1 MAIKINGATVIAD
14 TQAVTSTSTISA
26 TGNITGGNL
35 TTGGTVS
42 AVDMVAS
49 GTMSATGNISAGN
62 ISVSGIISGTVEG
75 SFSAASLTGATLSSN
90 VTGSSLTGVGTITTG
105 TWAATDVAV
114 AHGGTGA
121 SDAGTARTNLGLA
134 IGTDVQAYNAT
145 LAAVAGGTYTGDDS
159 ITTVG
164 TITTG
169 TWAATDIAVA
179 HGGTGASDAGT
190 ARTNLGLAIGTD
202 VQAYNATLAAVAGGT
217 YTGDDS
223 ITTVGTIGTGVWAA
237 TDIAVAH
244 GGTGA
249 SNQADARTN
258 LGLGTIATYTAGGS
272 NGAATLDGSGTL
284 TAAQIPASLIGA
296 VVFQGTWNAS
306 TNTPTLTSATGTTGN
321 YYVVSVAGSTDLDG
335 TTDWK
340 IGDWAIYSGTEWQK
354 IDNTDSVTSVAG
366 KTGAVTLV
374 SSDVGLGS
382 VENTAISTYA
392 GTTSTTTV
400 GTIGTG
406 VWAATD
412 VAVAHGGTG
421 ASDAGTARTN
431 LGLAIGTDVQAYN
444 ATLAAVAGGT
454 YSGDDSITTVGTI
467 GTGTWAAT
475 DIAVL
480 HGGTGASDAGTARTN
495 LGLAIG
501 TNVQAYNATLAAVA
515 GGTYSGDDSITT
527 VGTITTGTWA
537 ATDVAIAHGGTGASD
552 AGTAR
557 TNLGLAIGTNVQA
570 YNATLAAVAGGTYSG
585 DDSITTVGTIGTG
598 TWAATDIAVA
608 HGGTGASDAGTALTN
623 LGAYAASNP
632 SGYVS
637 SSGVTSIAAGSYL
650 TGGTV
655 TSTGTFAVDATSANT
670 ANKVVARD
678 GSGNFSAGVVTA
690 TATAARYAD
699 LAENYVGD
707 AAIEPGTVVEFGG
720 DAEVTACAHDMCAR
734 VAGVV
739 STNPAYLM
747 NNDLEAEHVIAV
759 AFTGRVPCKVVGT
772 VRKGDLMVSA
782 GNGMARAEANPA
794 PGTIIGKALADHD
807 GAEGVIEVVVGRF

>member
-1 MAIKINGATVIAD
+1 MAIKINGATVIDDSSAFTGASLSVSGTVTAAGID
-14 TQAVTSTSTISA
+14 TGSSAINTTGNVTGGNVISTGIVSATGNITGNYIIGDGSQLTGLPAGYTDSDVATYLASGTVSTDIKTTSIISA
-26 TGNITGGNL
+26 TGNITGGN
-35 TTGGTVS
+35 V
-42 AVDMVAS
+42 S
-49 GTMSATGNISAGN
+49 GTNITGTLATAAQPNITS
-62 ISVSGIISGTVEG
+62 
-75 SFSAASLTGATLSSN
+75 
-90 VTGSSLTGVGTITTG
+90 VGTITSG
-105 TWAATDVAV
+105 TWTATDVGV
-114 AHGGTGA
+114 THGGTGA

-145 LAAVAGGTYTGDDS
+145 LAAVAASTYTGDNA

-164 TITTG
+164 TIGTG

-223 ITTVGTIGTGVWAA
+223 IATVGTITTGTWSA
-237 TDIAVAH
+237 TDVAVTH

-249 SNQADARTN
+249 STAADARTN

-296 VVFQGTWNAS
+296 VVYEGTWNAS
-306 TNTPTLTSATGTTGN
+306 TNTPTLTSATGTQGH
-321 YYVVSVAGSTDLDG
+321 YYVVSTAGSTNLDG

-340 IGDWAIYSGTEWQK
+340 VGDWAIYSGTAWQK
-354 IDNTDSVTSVAG
+354 IDNTADVTSVAG

-374 SSDVGLGS
+374 KGDVGLGS

-406 VWAATD
+406 TWAATD
-412 VAVAHGGTG
+412 IAVAHGGTG
-421 ASDAGTARTN
+421 ASDAA
-431 LGLAIGTDVQAYN
+431 
-444 ATLAAVAGGT
+444 
-454 YSGDDSITTVGTI
+454 
-467 GTGTWAAT
+467 
-475 DIAVL
+475 
-480 HGGTGASDAGTARTN
+480 TARTN

-515 GGTYSGDDSITT
+515 ASTYTGDNAITT
-527 VGTITTGTWA
+527 VGTI
-537 ATDVAIAHGGTGASD
+537 S
-552 AGTAR
+552 
-557 TNLGLAIGTNVQA
+557 
-570 YNATLAAVAGGTYSG
+570 S
-585 DDSITTVGTIGTG
+585 G

-608 HGGTGASDAGTALTN
+608 HGGTGASDAATALTN
-623 LGAYAASNP
+623 LGAYPASNP

-637 SSGVTSIAAGSYL
+637 SSGVTSVSGTAPVVSSGGATPAISMPAATASVNGYMTSTFASKLNGIATGATNVTNNNQLTNGAGYVTSAGS
-650 TGGTV
+650 V
-655 TSTGTFAVDATSANT
+655 ASAT
-670 ANKVVARD
+670 
-678 GSGNFSAGVVTA
+678 TA
-690 TATAARYAD
+690 TNATNVQVDDDNGTNATRYITFVDNSTAGNKRLNEDSTLTYNPATNTLSATIFSGTATNARYAD
-699 LAENYVGD
+699 LAEKYEAD
-707 AAIEPGTVVEFGG
+707 AEYTPGTVVSFGG
-720 DAEVTACAHDMCAR
+720 DAEVTSSTDADTR

-739 STNPAYLM
+739 STNPAYTM
-747 NNDLEAEHVIAV
+747 NNDLVADHVVTV
-759 AFTGRVPCKVVGT
+759 AFTGRVPCRVIGT

-782 GNGMARAEANPA
+782 GNGLARAEANPA
-794 PGTIIGKALADHD
+794 PGTIIGKALATHD

>member
-105 TWAATDVAV
+105 TWAATD
-114 AHGGTGA
+114 
-121 SDAGTARTNLGLA
+121 
-134 IGTDVQAYNAT
+134 
-145 LAAVAGGTYTGDDS
+145 
-159 ITTVG
+159 
-164 TITTG
+164 
-169 TWAATDIAVA
+169 IAV
-179 HGGTGASDAGT
+179 
-190 ARTNLGLAIGTD
+190 
-202 VQAYNATLAAVAGGT
+202 
-217 YTGDDS
+217 
-223 ITTVGTIGTGVWAA
+223 
-237 TDIAVAH
+237 
-244 GGTGA
+244 
-249 SNQADARTN
+249 
-258 LGLGTIATYTAGGS
+258 
-272 NGAATLDGSGTL
+272 
-284 TAAQIPASLIGA
+284 
-296 VVFQGTWNAS
+296 
-306 TNTPTLTSATGTTGN
+306 
-321 YYVVSVAGSTDLDG
+321 
-335 TTDWK
+335 
-340 IGDWAIYSGTEWQK
+340 
-354 IDNTDSVTSVAG
+354 
-366 KTGAVTLV
+366 
-374 SSDVGLGS
+374 
-382 VENTAISTYA
+382 
-392 GTTSTTTV
+392 
-400 GTIGTG
+400 
-406 VWAATD
+406 
-412 VAVAHGGTG
+412 
-421 ASDAGTARTN
+421 
-431 LGLAIGTDVQAYN
+431 
-444 ATLAAVAGGT
+444 
-454 YSGDDSITTVGTI
+454 
-467 GTGTWAAT
+467 
-475 DIAVL
+475 
-480 HGGTGASDAGTARTN
+480 
-495 LGLAIG
+495 
-501 TNVQAYNATLAAVA
+501 
-515 GGTYSGDDSITT
+515 
-527 VGTITTGTWA
+527 
-537 ATDVAIAHGGTGASD
+537 AHGGTGASD

-794 PGTIIGKALADHD
+794 PGTIIGKALANHD